1 MLTVTIEVDLVLF
14 TAGDT
19 GKIETLS
26 EEMKLKLMILIAGVA
41 ARTLKNNL
49 SQNV

>member
-26 EEMKLKLMILIAGVA
+26 EKVTLKLMILRVA
-41 ARTLKNNL
+41 
-49 SQNV
+49 VYH

>member
-26 EEMKLKLMILIAGVA
+26 EEIILILMILIVA
-41 ARTLKNNL
+41 
-49 SQNV
+49 VYH

>member
-1 MLTVTIEVDLVLF
+1 MLTVTIDVDLVLF

-26 EEMKLKLMILIAGVA
+26 EEMKLKLLILIVA
-41 ARTLKNNL
+41 
-49 SQNV
+49 VYH

>member
-1 MLTVTIEVDLVLF
+1 MRTVTIEVDLVLF

-26 EEMKLKLMILIAGVA
+26 EEMRLKLMKLMVEAYHGVHLQ
-41 ARTLKNNL
+41 R
-49 SQNV
+49 